1 MSPPDSSRAR
11 LQSIIPAPVRRR
23 SSLTSFGEIVV
34 LAIVSNQG
42 FTLG

>member
-1 MSPPDSSRAR
+1 MLPLASSNAR

-23 SSLTSFGEIVV
+23 SSLTFFGEIVV
-34 LAIVSNQG
+34 LAIISKPG